1 MGGARWPEALPV
13 SRVGQGCVPGGSA
26 RARPTFPLAAKS
38 RYLSISLTHD
48 LGGNNTRHRN
58 STSGE
63 QHPVAEAQTHDAL
76 TQVLIANDGEVLAR
90 LRLSAAEAARVCN
103 VTPRQLIYWTK
114 KGLVKPSTDGDH
126 DYDVFAMEKVIRI
139 RQALEKGHS
148 LEKAAQLV
156 QREISTLQAEAKR
169 LEEMPPDALEDEL
182 RTRLE
187 RLEARINELRR
198 ALPASLTIARLR
210 KAVAVLARLD
220 AQGALEGTQTN
231 GDSAKAVA
239 LRLGRAIDELELLLR
254 EVQPVGA

>member
-1 MGGARWPEALPV
+1 MICAPTTLAIGIR
-13 SRVGQGCVPGGSA
+13 QGS
-26 RARPTFPLAAKS
+26 
-38 RYLSISLTHD
+38 
-48 LGGNNTRHRN
+48 NN
-58 STSGE
+58 
-63 QHPVAEAQTHDAL
+63 PVAEAQTHEAL

-156 QREISTLQAEAKR
+156 QREIGTLQAEAKR
-169 LEEMPPDALEDEL
+169 LEDMPPDALEDEL
-182 RTRLE
+182 RARLE
-187 RLEARINELRR
+187 RLESRINELRR
-198 ALPASLTIARLR
+198 ALPASLTISRLR

-220 AQGALEGTQTN
+220 AQGALENGQAN

-254 EVQPVGA
+254 EVQPVNA